1 MCFCAV
7 LQWFAYRYLAHVKLI
22 LHTKSK
28 AYESNI
34 QNPVL
39 REQKQGEKRY
49 CPYHGT
55 GHNQRQQGAV
65 QLQAFRGGGHVGHQS
80 QQSLRKEQGSP

>member
-7 LQWFAYRYLAHVKLI
+7 LLRFAYRHLAHVKLI

-49 CPYHGT
+49 CPYYGA
-55 GHNQRQQGAV
+55 GHNQWKQGAV
-65 QLQAFRGGGHVGHQS
+65 QLQAFRSGGHVGHQS
-80 QQSLRKEQGSP
+80 QQGQRKEQGSP